1 MDARARMLTVAVA
14 FGLAACG
21 TPAADETPP
30 AAATA
35 TQVAATGVSATSASV
50 PVVSVTEALVA
61 TLAPSTPAPTP
72 PTPTCNTFYRATET
86 VPPDYGPVLTFPT
99 SGESVATFDDLQLSA
114 IYSDGQDDVP
124 SLIVQVEA
132 LPEGTRLF
140 SSLYQFADLTA
151 DYDAFGATGQGFT
164 GLIYVYNPVTGA
176 ELQFFC
182 SSQ

>member
-1 MDARARMLTVAVA
+1 MDGRARMLTVAVA

-21 TPAADETPP
+21 APAADETLP

-50 PVVSVTEALVA
+50 PVVSVTEAVVA
-61 TLAPSTPAPTP
+61 TVAPSTPAPLLAA
-72 PTPTCNTFYRATET
+72 PTCSTFYRATET
-86 VPPDYGPVLTFPT
+86 VPPDQGPVLSFPS
-99 SGESVATFDDLQLSA
+99 SGESVATFADLELSA
-114 IYSDGQDDVP
+114 TYSDGQGDVP
-124 SLIVQVEA
+124 SLIVQVET
-132 LPEGTRLF
+132 LPEGTLLF

-182 SSQ
+182 SLQ